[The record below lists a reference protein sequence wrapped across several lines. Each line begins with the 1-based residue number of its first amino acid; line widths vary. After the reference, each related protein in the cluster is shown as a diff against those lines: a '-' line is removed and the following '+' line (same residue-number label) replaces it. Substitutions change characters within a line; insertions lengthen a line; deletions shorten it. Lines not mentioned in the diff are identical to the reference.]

1 MPYTIDRR
9 NKTDAPSF
17 HQLYRPIQGAMT
29 GMPPLEARGHRPL
42 KMTFDDQL
50 KSLVFF
56 HLEEHTSSQHLLQVL
71 EEDDFARDVIAPK
84 NGIKKSSFSE
94 AVNSRGLEQLAHIYQ
109 NLQSEAVDVLPK
121 EHDELG
127 DLIGIDGSLIDACLS
142 MHWADYR
149 KGSKKAKVHL
159 GFDLNHSIPRKIF
172 LSDGKGAERPFVS
185 MILSPGQTGVMDRGY
200 QAHDRFDQWQE
211 EGKHFVCR
219 IKASTKKKR
228 IKDNDINPDSN
239 IFYDAIALLGTPGVN
254 QTEKPLRLVGF
265 TVDGIKYWVATS
277 RFDLTAEQIAFIY
290 KLRWDIEI
298 FFGWW
303 KRHLRVYHLIA
314 RSEYGLMVQI
324 VSGLITYL
332 LLAIYCREQ
341 HNEKVSIK
349 RVRELRIKIQNETRI
364 TKNGTGGPDLKKTTK
379 CQNVMQEPNRKLLR
393 KNKDF
398 LYIFIDHPHLFNIDF
413 HRAPASRLYLR
424 NDLSSIARSIR
435 WTSTKILL

>member
-9 NKTDAPSF
+9 KKVDAPSF
-17 HQLYRPIQGAMT
+17 HQLYRPIQRAMI

-50 KSLVFF
+50 KALVFF
-56 HLEEHTSSQHLLQVL
+56 HLEEHVSGQHLLQVL
-71 EEDDFARDVIAPK
+71 EEDDFARDHIAPEE
-84 NGIKKSSFSE
+84 GIKKSSFAE
-94 AVNSRGLEQLAHIYQ
+94 AINYRGLEQLAHVYQ
-109 NLQSEAVDVLPK
+109 NLQTNAVAVLPK
-121 EHDELG
+121 EHAELG
-127 DLIGIDGSLIDACLS
+127 DLIAIDGSLIDACLS

-159 GFDLNHSIPRKIF
+159 GFDLNRSIPRKVF
-172 LSDGKGAERPFVS
+172 LSDGNGAERPFVS
-185 MILSPGQTGVMDRGY
+185 MILSPGQTGVTDRGY

-211 EGKHFVCR
+211 EGKHFVSR
-219 IKASTKKKR
+219 IKAITKKKLLKSNE
-228 IKDNDINPDSN
+228 IDPDSN
-239 IFYDAIALLGTPGVN
+239 IFYDAIVLLGTPGVN
-254 QTEKPLRLVGF
+254 QAKKPVRLVGY
-265 TVDGIKYWVATS
+265 TVNDTKYWVATS
-277 RFDLTAEQIAFIY
+277 RYDLTAEQIAFIY

-324 VSGLITYL
+324 LAGLITYL

-364 TKNGTGGPDLKKTTK
+364 TRNGTDGPDLKNYKISK
-379 CQNVMQEPNRKLLR
+379 C
-393 KNKDF
+393 
-398 LYIFIDHPHLFNIDF
+398 Y
-413 HRAPASRLYLR
+413 
-424 NDLSSIARSIR
+424 AR
-435 WTSTKILL
+435 T